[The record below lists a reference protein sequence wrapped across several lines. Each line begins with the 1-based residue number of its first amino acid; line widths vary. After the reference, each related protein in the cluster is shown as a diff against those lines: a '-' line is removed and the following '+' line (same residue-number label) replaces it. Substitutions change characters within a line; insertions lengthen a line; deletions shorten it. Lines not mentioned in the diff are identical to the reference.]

1 MLNSNV
7 IGRLGA
13 DAELKQTKNG
23 KSFVSYRVA
32 SDDFVNGNKI
42 TQWVRVTD
50 FTEKGNR
57 LLQYL
62 KKGSLVNVSGILSVS
77 QYQSNKDGST
87 MFSIDLNADRVDF
100 ISNGSGSTTTDE
112 TVVVQQATNKV
123 EPIPSCGT
131 LERPTPIPTVASA
144 VSSDAEDDL
153 PF

>member
-23 KSFVSYRVA
+23 KNFVSYRGA
-32 SDDFVNGNKI
+32 SDGFVNGNKI

-100 ISNGSGSTTTDE
+100 ISNVSGSTTTDE

-123 EPIPSCGT
+123 EKK
-131 LERPTPIPTVASA
+131 
-144 VSSDAEDDL
+144 VSSIVDGVFIYQNCIAKVCSLKVTVEE
-153 PF
+153 